1 MTSTTVPWGSA
12 ARLTLAGG
20 LAFWVANLAIS
31 LTPIAAEYRAALSI
45 PYWPMTVAA
54 LAGGLLVAGCV
65 SGLLL
70 GFGDR
75 MPGRSLILK
84 ATVLGLLVMG
94 VIEAFSIAIDA
105 DHLTVFHVVG
115 VIINVPRFL
124 ALGWM
129 IGWLAGQGARPDPK
143 PAGWAGDTMR

>member
-1 MTSTTVPWGSA
+1 MTSTTVPWGNA
-12 ARLTLAGG
+12 VRLTLAGG

-45 PYWPMTVAA
+45 PYWPMTFAA

-70 GFGDR
+70 ALGDR
-75 MPGRSLILK
+75 MPGKSLILK

-129 IGWLAGQGARPDPK
+129 IGWLAEQGPRPDPE
-143 PAGWAGDTMR
+143 PAGRTTNATR